1 MDNKRELTSHLDG
14 LGNLRIVNRELVAQ
28 IKTRNQR
35 IMDLENKVETL
46 EISLRER
53 KEQSTAEILGEFL
66 NIEVV
71 SEEDSSNMETE
82 ADLQDTSSET
92 GDNSIEAE
100 TETPDAKDRENLK
113 TTSVVITAAIR
124 KEGLENGQTVRY
136 DVLKTVVVETNSV
149 VSPETKAFL
158 IEALEDL
165 QEHVLELEETQTRG
179 ESRVAESNDTDE
191 VTEPGQADSTVLIS
205 QALEEFDIV
214 VAKVPETS
222 KKECI

>member
-1 MDNKRELTSHLDG
+1 MGLHLTFRWLWRSQDNEPRVTKS
-14 LGNLRIVNRELVAQ
+14 NPIQ
-28 IKTRNQR
+28 I
-35 IMDLENKVETL
+35 MVLENKVETL
-46 EISLRER
+46 ETSLRER

-100 TETPDAKDRENLK
+100 TETPDAKDREKLK

-205 QALEEFDIV
+205 QALEEFNIV
-214 VAKVPETS
+214 VAEVPETY
-222 KKECI
+222 KNKCI